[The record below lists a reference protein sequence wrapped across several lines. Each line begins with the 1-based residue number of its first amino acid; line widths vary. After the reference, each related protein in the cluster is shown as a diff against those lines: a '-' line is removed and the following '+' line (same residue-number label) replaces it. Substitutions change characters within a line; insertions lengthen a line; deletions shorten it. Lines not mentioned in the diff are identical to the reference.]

1 MAGSPD
7 LWARWGDWGKYD
19 AGGLKGGEAL
29 ILELNRIVY
38 ESGFSSPIT
47 STRGQRA
54 RIHYLDSKAGRAEL
68 RAQGVSERAM
78 RSWFNGKSR
87 PSKANLERL
96 DSAYWVRRRENLIRS
111 GSLKRHL
118 DNDGQGR
125 RMEIYPVDQSAV
137 PQSRARSNVT
147 ERSIT
152 VRHVWADMVD
162 AWAAQNANLMDE
174 IWDDIITDLDSDY
187 AAYAYVS
194 SVGIGA

>member
-1 MAGSPD
+1 M
-7 LWARWGDWGKYD
+7 
-19 AGGLKGGEAL
+19 KGGEAL

-47 STRGQRA
+47 STRGQNA
-54 RIHYLDSKAGRAEL
+54 RLRYLDSKAGRAEL
-68 RAQGVSERAM
+68 RAQGVSDRAM
-78 RSWFNGKSR
+78 RSWFRGKSR

-111 GSLKRHL
+111 GWLKRHL

-137 PQSRARSNVT
+137 PQSRARVNVT

-152 VRHVWADMVD
+152 GYVWADLVN
-162 AWAAQNANLMDE
+162 AWAAQDANLMDE